1 MHQHDRHFSLSIL
14 MMYANAG
21 NIDSYIG
28 SRYSSPDDQVFEP
41 GENGNDDPDLTSASE
56 RKRMFRRRRLSSKTE
71 RASGIASA
79 YLKRDARGVIL
90 FNRDELESLFGDV
103 IEGLTFLVSRVP
115 DFLTAHT
122 GKLS

>member
-71 RASGIASA
+71 RASGI
-79 YLKRDARGVIL
+79 L